1 MQGAGQPNKSITQR
15 EEQIIMSTNP
25 VGKTRNAGVVI
36 LLGIITFGIYFIV
49 WYYKINNEVKLHD
62 TNQQFSPGLATFALF
77 IPIANFVTYYN
88 TANRIKLM
96 QKVHSSQDL
105 ISPVIAFLLLF
116 LFYIGYPIYIQ
127 GALNNHWHE
136 HAQTGSKMIGDTQA
150 EDNTEL

>member
-1 MQGAGQPNKSITQR
+1 MN
-15 EEQIIMSTNP
+15 TNP

-36 LLGIITFGIYFIV
+36 LLGIITFGIYFVV
-49 WYYKINNEVKLHD
+49 WYYKINNEVKHHD

-105 ISPVIAFLLLF
+105 INPVVAFLLLF
-116 LFYIGYPIYIQ
+116 LFYIGYPIYVQ

-136 HAQTGSKMIGDTQA
+136 HAQTDSKMIGDTQA

>member
-1 MQGAGQPNKSITQR
+1 
-15 EEQIIMSTNP
+15 MSTNP

-105 ISPVIAFLLLF
+105 INPVIAFLLLF
-116 LFYIGYPIYIQ
+116 VFYIGYPIYVQ
-127 GALNNHWHE
+127 SALNNHWHE
-136 HAQTGSKMIGDTQA
+136 HAQTDSKMIEDTQP
-150 EDNTEL
+150 ENNTEL